1 MGQVKAWMN
10 GEKKTYKIRRGQESN
25 KDYITM
31 NRKRYSIEELKEMY
45 KEHENR
51 LNIIYDEQD

>member
-1 MGQVKAWMN
+1 MN

-25 KDYITM
+25 RDYVTM
-31 NRKRYSIEELKEMY
+31 KHKKFSIEELKEMY